1 MYGGSGNDLIAGDNG
16 SDTIIGGYGSDE
28 LWGGIKQQQA
38 VPDTGSGDTFQYLSP
53 LDASDRIMDF
63 NPNGDVLEF
72 RVGSSGAF
80 SIGNNDTSIIFH
92 AGGDSAIN
100 VAGTEIGV
108 KTDQGVVNIQSTIDS
123 YTNITNGA
131 LFMFLD
137 TSLGHAVVYYD
148 PNPSLA
154 GGATLIAELVDI
166 TTLTGIAVSDFHF
179 IT

>member
-1 MYGGSGNDLIAGDNG
+1 
-16 SDTIIGGYGSDE
+16 
-28 LWGGIKQQQA
+28 

-53 LDASDRIMDF
+53 LDASARIMDF

-72 RVGSSGAF
+72 KVASSGAF

-92 AGGDSAIN
+92 AGGNSAIN

-108 KTDQGVVNIQSTIDS
+108 KTDQGVATGNIQSTIDS
-123 YTNITNGA
+123 YTNITTGS
-131 LFMFLD
+131 LFTFLD

-154 GGATLIAELVDI
+154 GGAMLIAEFVDI
-166 TTLTGIAVSDFHF
+166 TTLTGIASSDFHF